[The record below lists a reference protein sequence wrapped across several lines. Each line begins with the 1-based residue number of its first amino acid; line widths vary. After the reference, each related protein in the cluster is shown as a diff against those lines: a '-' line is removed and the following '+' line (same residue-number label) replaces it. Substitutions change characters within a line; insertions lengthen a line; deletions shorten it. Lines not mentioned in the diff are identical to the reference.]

1 MFNFQHGVDI
11 NYGKIKLPLG
21 FFIPF
26 LQAIE
31 INLQTPMLKLPI
43 YLDYNATTPCDPRVV
58 EVMLPYFSEN
68 FGNAASKSHAL
79 GWQAEEAVQYAR
91 EQVAGLIKAEPGEI
105 IFTSGATES
114 VNLAIKGVFESYR
127 SKGNHIITCATEHRA
142 VLDTCNHLQKLGA
155 DVSVLPVL
163 PDGRLDKDQ
172 LESLIRPETILIA
185 VMFANNETGTIMPVR
200 EIGSVAK
207 KHGILFFSDAT
218 QAAGKI
224 QVDVNR
230 DQIDLLAMSAH
241 KMYGPKGV
249 GALYVRRRNP
259 RVKLIAQTDG
269 GGHEKGMRSGTLNV
283 PGIAGFGTAC
293 EICEREMVSDHM
305 RLSEL
310 RDRLEQNILKIEGTT
325 VNGSTVH
332 RLPHVTNISFSFVDG
347 NALISGFNKDIAVS
361 SGSAC
366 TSAKMEPS
374 HVLKALGLEDDLAQ
388 SSIRFS
394 LGRNTTEEEIDYTV
408 QQVTSIVN
416 RLRELNP
423 VYAKQETGSD

>member
-1 MFNFQHGVDI
+1 
-11 NYGKIKLPLG
+11 
-21 FFIPF
+21 
-26 LQAIE
+26 
-31 INLQTPMLKLPI
+31 MLKLPI
-43 YLDYNATTPCDPRVV
+43 YLDYNATTPCDPRVI
-58 EVMLPYFSEN
+58 EMMLPYFREN
-68 FGNAASKSHAL
+68 FGNAASKSHL
-79 GWQAEEAVQYAR
+79 FGWQAEEAVQYAR
-91 EQVAGLIKAEPGEI
+91 EQVAALIKAEPGEI

-114 VNLAIKGVFESYR
+114 VNLAIKGVFETYR
-127 SKGNHIITCATEHRA
+127 SKGNHIITCSTEHRA
-142 VLDTCNHLQKLGA
+142 VLDTCAHLQKLGA
-155 DVSVLPVL
+155 DINVMPVM
-163 PDGRLDKDQ
+163 PDGRLDLDL
-172 LESLIRPETILIA
+172 LESMIRPETILIS
-185 VMFANNETGTIMPVR
+185 VMYANNETGTIMPVR
-200 EIGSVAK
+200 EIGSIAK
-207 KHGILFFSDAT
+207 KHGVLFFSDAT

-224 QVDVNR
+224 PVDVVK

-259 RVKLIAQTDG
+259 RVKLTAQADG

-293 EICEREMVSDHM
+293 EICERDMVFDHE

-310 RDRLEQNILKIEGTT
+310 RDRLEKNLLQIDGTT
-325 VNGSTVH
+325 INGSTVH
-332 RLPHVTNISFSFVDG
+332 RLPQVTNISFNLVDG
-347 NALISGFNKDIAVS
+347 NALLSGFNKDIAVS

-374 HVLKALGLEDDLAQ
+374 HVLKALGLEDGLAQ

-408 QQVTSIVN
+408 QQVSGIVN

-423 VYAKQETGSD
+423 LSEQDTRV